1 MKRRV
6 LHARLFLVAALLVAA
21 VGGAQQAT
29 FKRTVLQRGDLSI
42 PDREVVQALAEIP
55 RGVASGRHT
64 HPGEEIGYLLEGVAV
79 MEIEGQ
85 PPVTLKAGD
94 AFLIP
99 AGRIHNARNTGD
111 GTAKVL
117 STYIIEKGKPLATP
131 VP

>member
-1 MKRRV
+1 MKRMV
-6 LHARLFLVAALLVAA
+6 LYRRLFLGAALLAA

-29 FKRTVLQRGDLSI
+29 FKRTELQRGDLSI

-55 RGVASGRHT
+55 GGVASGRHT
-64 HPGEEIGYLLEGVAV
+64 HPGEEIGYVLEGVAV
-79 MEIEGQ
+79 MEVEGK
-85 PPVTLKAGD
+85 PPLTLKAGD

-99 AGRIHNARNTGD
+99 AGRIHNARNTGT